1 MKEIN
6 GVKEINMKAYEKLVA
21 KASAPAKMSNDELI
35 GKLQKGISDIYK
47 VMNYIPSE
55 DDRDYVYRCLE
66 EIHEIINDLALD
78 GDIQRTEYIVD
89 EE

>member
-1 MKEIN
+1 MKEN
-6 GVKEINMKAYEKLVA
+6 VKNYEKLVA
-21 KASAPAKMSNDELI
+21 KAIAPAQITNDELI
-35 GKLQKGISDIYK
+35 SKLQKGISDIYK

-66 EIHEIINDLALD
+66 GIHEIINDLVVD
-78 GDIQRTEYIVD
+78 GDVLRTEYLV